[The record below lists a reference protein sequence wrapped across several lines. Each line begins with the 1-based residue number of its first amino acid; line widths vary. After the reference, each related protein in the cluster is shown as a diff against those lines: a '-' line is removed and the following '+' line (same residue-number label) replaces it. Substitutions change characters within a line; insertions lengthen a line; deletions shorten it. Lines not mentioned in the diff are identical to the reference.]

1 MAKPIALSIGGWD
14 PCGGAG
20 LAADIKT
27 FEMHQVLGMGVCT
40 ALTHQTEDRFI
51 GVEWTSPESIKK
63 QMIPLLEQYSVR
75 AIKFGIIENLSVLL
89 EVINTIRFYHPMVPI
104 IWDPILKASAGFAI
118 HSSINQV
125 LLSSVLEN
133 IALITPNLPEKE
145 MLFGKSLSN
154 SQLQQLLINNHWC
167 LILLKGGHATQHSN
181 DVLISYDEIQL
192 FEGERFSGNG
202 KHGTGCVLSASICA
216 NLAYEISLDEACRY
230 GKQYVERFI
239 LSSSNLMGYHVSSD
253 VII

>member
-1 MAKPIALSIGGWD
+1 MAKPVALSIGGWD

-51 GVEWTSPESIKK
+51 GVEWTTVASIKS
-63 QMIPLLEQYSVR
+63 QLIPLLQKYSVR
-75 AIKFGIIENLSVLL
+75 SIKFGIIESLAVLL
-89 EVINTIRFYHPMVPI
+89 EVINTIRFYHPLVPI
-104 IWDPILKASAGFAI
+104 IWDPILKASAGFEI
-118 HSSINQV
+118 HSTLNQP

-133 IALITPNLPEKE
+133 ITLITPNIPEKE
-145 MLFGKSLSN
+145 EVFGKGLSDRR
-154 SQLQQLLINNHWC
+154 LQQLLVANHWC
-167 LILLKGGHATQHSN
+167 NILVKGGHAAHHRNDCLITQ
-181 DVLISYDEIQL
+181 DDILL
-192 FEGERFSGNG
+192 FEGERFNGVG

-216 NLAYEISLDEACRY
+216 NLAYDISLDEACRY

-239 LSSSNLMGYHVSSD
+239 LSSNNLIGYHVESD
-253 VII
+253 INV

>member
-20 LAADIKT
+20 LAADMKT

-51 GVEWTSPESIKK
+51 GVEWTSVESIKK
-63 QMIPLLEQYSVR
+63 QLIPLLEQYSVR
-75 AIKFGIIENLSVLL
+75 AIKFGIIESLSVLL
-89 EVINTIRFYHPMVPI
+89 EVINTIRFYQPLVPI

-118 HSSINQV
+118 HSSINQA

-133 IALITPNLPEKE
+133 ITLITPNLPEKE
-145 MLFGKSLSN
+145 MLFGKHLSD
-154 SQLQQLLINNHWC
+154 SQLQQMIVSGHWGS
-167 LILLKGGHATQHSN
+167 ILVKGGHAASHSN
-181 DVLISYDEIQL
+181 DLLMTGEGIQCI
-192 FEGERFSGNG
+192 EGQRFDNVG
-202 KHGTGCVLSASICA
+202 KHGTGCVLSAAICA

-230 GKQYVERFI
+230 GKQYVEKFI
-239 LSSSNLMGYHVSSD
+239 LSSSNLIGYHVESNIN
-253 VII
+253 V